1 MRYVL
6 ALLSAIFSVSCS
18 DGTGNDPVVSIADQA
33 LVERIDKYMMSGV
46 KKGYAGTL
54 LVAKGGSVIL
64 NKGYGL
70 ADQEREIA
78 NTPDTIFDI
87 GSDTKQFTAAA
98 IMKLVDQEK
107 LSTTDTLAR
116 FFDEIPNDKAKIT
129 IHQLLTHT
137 AGFNQTLGGDFQAAT
152 KEELLKA
159 AFEGDLLYTDQRYSY
174 SNVGYS
180 ILAAIIEDVS
190 GQEYETYLR
199 ENLWEPAGLTHTGY
213 FFPDLA
219 AQPVAQGY
227 WHGVRP
233 RGSTAQR
240 YADDGQISW
249 NLVGNGGLLSTT
261 ADIYRWIEALK
272 TDTVLSQSSRDQLF
286 GRHVLA
292 ANDPERYLAY
302 GWVVRTA
309 YEGKTFVYHNG
320 GNNVFFTGFAWY
332 LDGDV
337 TIIYTNNTS
346 VGEWPTYEVHKMIF
360 EPDYEPQAFSVTPHR
375 VAYDYARSREDGQ
388 LQGLAEHV
396 ERETGEAITDRTLLN
411 LVGIAFEEDGQYE
424 TSVALFKFNTEL
436 FPNDG
441 YLWSSL
447 GEGYQVKGDVEQAIA
462 SYEKSLDVAPE
473 EGCDWC
479 EAAQAE
485 IAKLKRL

>member
-1 MRYVL
+1 MRYLL
-6 ALLSAIFSVSCS
+6 ALLCAVLAVSCS
-18 DGTGNDPVVSIADQA
+18 DETRSDPVVAPADQA
-33 LVERIDKYMMSGV
+33 LVEKIDEYMMSGV
-46 KKGYAGTL
+46 EKGYAGTL
-54 LVAKGGSVIL
+54 LIAKGGDIIL

-98 IMKLVDQEK
+98 TMKLVDQGK
-107 LSTTDTLAR
+107 LATTDTLAK
-116 FFDEIPNDKAKIT
+116 FFDEVPKDKAEIT
-129 IHQLLTHT
+129 VHQLLTHT
-137 AGFNQTLGGDFQAAT
+137 AGFRQGLGGDFEAAT
-152 KEELLKA
+152 KEEFLRS
-159 AFEGDLLYTDQRYSY
+159 AFESDLLYTDQRYSY
-174 SNVGYS
+174 SNAGYS

-190 GQEYETYLR
+190 GHDYETYLR

-213 FFPDLA
+213 FFPDLE

-227 WHGVRP
+227 WHGIRP

-240 YADDGQISW
+240 YVDDGQVSW
-249 NLVGNGGLLSTT
+249 YLVGNGGLLSTPL
-261 ADIYRWIEALK
+261 DIYKWIEALK
-272 TDTVLSQSSRDQLF
+272 TDIVLSQSSRDQLF

-292 ANDPERYLAY
+292 GDEPERYLAY
-302 GWVVRTA
+302 GWVVRTG
-309 YEGKTFVYHNG
+309 YEGKTFIYHNG

-337 TIIYTNNTS
+337 TIIYANNTS

-360 EPDYEPQAFSVTPHR
+360 EPDYEPRAFSVSPHR
-375 VAYDYARSREDGQ
+375 VAYDYARSREGGQ

-396 ERETGEAITDRTLLN
+396 EKETGEAITDRTLLN

-424 TSVALFKFNTEL
+424 MSVALFKLNTEL

-441 YLWSSL
+441 YLWASL
-447 GEGYQVKGDVEQAIA
+447 GEGYQVRGDVDQAIA
-462 SYEKSLDVAPE
+462 SYQKSLDLAPDDAC
-473 EGCDWC
+473 GWC
-479 EAAQAE
+479 EAARSE
-485 IAKLKRL
+485 IAKLKGL